1 MADMHPSRDSL
12 ALALDFDDEVVALQI
27 ARELAPWFGTAK
39 VGLELFTGVGPS
51 IIPQLIDLGFKV
63 FLDLKMVDIP
73 NTIGKA
79 AKVAGSLGAS
89 YLTMY
94 AHGGPDMLRAGT
106 EGMLEGADLAGLAE
120 PIPLA
125 ITVLTS
131 DGDAPEHILGSR
143 LRTAMEGGCR
153 GVVCAAADL
162 AEVRLLAPRMVR
174 VVPGIRPLNV
184 ASNDQARPA
193 TPAEAAAG
201 GADLLV
207 IGRAVM
213 SADDRRAAAAAI
225 ADEVAS
231 ARN

>member
-1 MADMHPSRDSL
+1 MADMHPSRDAL

-73 NTIGKA
+73 NTVGKA

-106 EGMLEGADLAGLAE
+106 EGMLEGADLAGLAA

-153 GVVCAAADL
+153 GVVCAAVDL
-162 AEVRLLAPRMVR
+162 VEVRLLAPRMVR

-184 ASNDQARPA
+184 ATNDQARPA

-207 IGRAVM
+207 IGRAVT

-231 ARN
+231 VR

>member
-51 IIPQLIDLGFKV
+51 IIPELIDLGFKV

-73 NTIGKA
+73 NTVGKA

-174 VVPGIRPLNV
+174 VVPGIRPLNS
-184 ASNDQARPA
+184 ANNDQARPA
-193 TPAEAAAG
+193 TPSEAAAG

-231 ARN
+231 VR